1 MKTFIKTA
9 FVALS
14 LAAAGI
20 AASAPAASAADARLV
35 ITIDGGRHGG
45 WDRHGGR
52 DRHGDWGRHGG
63 RGECSIGR
71 ALDKAQ
77 SMGLRRA
84 RVTEVNRRFVE
95 VSGRHRGDFGRIIFA
110 NDRRCPVVAVR

>member
-20 AASAPAASAADARLV
+20 AASAPAASAADARFV

-45 WDRHGGR
+45 WDRHG
-52 DRHGDWGRHGG
+52 DWGRHGG
-63 RGECSIGR
+63 RDRGGECSIGR

-84 RVTEVNRRFVE
+84 RVTDVNRRFVE
-95 VSGRHRGDFGRIIFA
+95 VSGRHRGDYGRIIFA